1 MNLGRRDW
9 LKMAAGGGA
18 GLALAELGF
27 GPAEARAA
35 VDGAKLQG
43 VKEFTTA
50 CNFCSCGCGMVAHV
64 KDGKLIN
71 LEGDPDHVINF
82 GALCSKGAAMK
93 ATHESPQRVMAPRYR
108 APGSDR
114 WVEIS
119 WDEAFEKLAK
129 KVKAVREANWV
140 AVEKGKDRDGREV
153 EYLVNRTDAIGLLG
167 GAQHTNEECY
177 LWNKMGRL
185 LGTSYVEHQAR
196 L

>member
-1 MNLGRRDW
+1 
-9 LKMAAGGGA
+9 MAAGGTA

-27 GPAEARAA
+27 GPSEARAA
-35 VDGAKLQG
+35 TQGLKLQG
-43 VKEFTTA
+43 AKEFTTA

-64 KDGKLIN
+64 KEGKLVN

-93 ATHESPQRVMAPRYR
+93 ATHESEQRVKAPLYR

-114 WVEIS
+114 WVEIG
-119 WDEAFEKLAK
+119 WDEAFDKLAK
-129 KVKAVREANWV
+129 KLKAVREASWV
-140 AVEKGKDRDGREV
+140 ATEKDKDKDGNEV
-153 EYLVNRTDAIGLLG
+153 EYPVNRTDAIAFLG
-167 GAQHTNEECY
+167 GAQNTNEECY

-185 LGTSYVEHQAR
+185 LGTSYIEHQAR